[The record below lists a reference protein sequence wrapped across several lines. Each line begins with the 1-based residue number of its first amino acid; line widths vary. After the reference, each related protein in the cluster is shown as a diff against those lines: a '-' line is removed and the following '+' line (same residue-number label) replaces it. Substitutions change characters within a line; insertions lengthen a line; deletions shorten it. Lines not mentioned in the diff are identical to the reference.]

1 MTSSHEPPPHST
13 PQAPRPQPARG
24 STFPF
29 GWFTRLDTVVK
40 LALGVFVGSF
50 MLIWG
55 GMYLSR
61 PDRTIPPYSIG
72 SQEGTLVAMHVP
84 PWTKD
89 EEMTALLQRFR
100 KVAHEDRNFGR
111 MKIHP
116 TTPDHP
122 GRRYDRITLYI
133 FTHDTWAEPQMLHRY
148 IAAAN
153 STVREEVDFRKS
165 FENAMR
171 GYYELN
177 GDDEEARI
185 GPLRTGA
192 ARAQSDEYSR
202 ELFRGKVTDPLPA
215 STGPTPAPS
224 LSPL

>member
-1 MTSSHEPPPHST
+1 MIPLPPRPHS
-13 PQAPRPQPARG
+13 AC
-24 STFPF
+24 PF
-29 GWFTRLDTVVK
+29 GWWTRLDTVVK

-72 SQEGTLVAMHVP
+72 AQEGTAVAVHVP
-84 PWTKD
+84 PWTTD
-89 EEMTALLQRFR
+89 EQMTALIQRFR
-100 KVAHEDRNFGR
+100 KLAHEHRNFGA

-122 GRRYDRITLYI
+122 QGRYNTLSLFI
-133 FTHDTWAEPQMLHRY
+133 FTHDAWAEPQMLHRY
-148 IAAAN
+148 LAAAE
-153 STVREEVDFRKS
+153 TTIPEELDFRNS
-165 FENAMR
+165 FRKAMR
-171 GYYELN
+171 GYYQLK
-177 GDDEEARI
+177 GEEEEGRI
-185 GPLRTGA
+185 GPLQTDTHAGA
-192 ARAQSDEYSR
+192 PPEQAR
-202 ELFRGKVTDPLPA
+202 ELFKGKVTDPLPA